1 MSSPT
6 LMPTHQ
12 QMLMRVRPGL
22 RAFLGMLCRAGHS
35 HEDLG
40 MFALDLRYPAANV
53 AGTQLLGSRWV
64 ADRLRR
70 DPHPVLVF
78 PLSGQGD
85 IAMVVGL
92 VAPTLMGIIGR
103 RPVGT
108 IEVVLVDQV
117 GDAAMAW
124 LNPQELLRD
133 CG

>member
-1 MSSPT
+1 MPSSH
-6 LMPTHQ
+6 LSPTHQ
-12 QMLMRVRPGL
+12 RLLTRIRPGI
-22 RAFLGMLCRAGHS
+22 RAFLGMLFRAGHS
-35 HEDLG
+35 QEDLG
-40 MFALDLRYPAANV
+40 MFALDLRFPAANI
-53 AGTQLLGSRWV
+53 AGTQLLGARWV

-70 DPHPVLVF
+70 DPYPVLVF

-85 IAMVVGL
+85 IAMVADL
-92 VAPTLMGIIGR
+92 VAPSLMAVVGR

-124 LNPQELLRD
+124 LDPQELLRD